1 MAAPGAEP
9 DAELEELLASA
20 LEDFERAAP
29 APGEPAGGGGGG
41 EGGGSSAEPA
51 GEAQGRLLAAQET
64 FFQELFEGE
73 LASQASAE
81 FERAMA
87 ELAAEEPLLVQ
98 QFERLSAA
106 AGRVGSDPASRQEFT
121 SCLKE
126 TLSGLARNADDL
138 QNSGVSEEEL
148 SRTMEGLGLE
158 EGDGGEGNLWPIM
171 HSIMQNL
178 LSKDVLYPS
187 LKEITEKYPEWLQR
201 HRDSLPKEQ
210 YEKYQEQH
218 SVMGRI
224 CEQFEAELPTDG
236 DLEHRARFETILDLM
251 QQLQDLGHP
260 PKELAGESVS
270 VCLATFLRLGFRAR
284 PPGLNFDLEG
294 LNLPDTGGAGGE
306 QCQIM

>member
-1 MAAPGAEP
+1 MPVRP
-9 DAELEELLASA
+9 TPLACS
-20 LEDFERAAP
+20 LRASP
-29 APGEPAGGGGGG
+29 P
-41 EGGGSSAEPA
+41 
-51 GEAQGRLLAAQET
+51 QGRLLAAQET

-81 FERAMA
+81 FERAME

-98 QFERLSAA
+98 QFQKLSAA
-106 AGRVGSDPASRQEFT
+106 AGRVGSDAASRQEFT

-126 TLSGLARNADDL
+126 TLSGLARNADGL
-138 QNSGVSEEEL
+138 QSSGVSEEEL

-158 EGDGGEGNLWPIM
+158 EGDGGEGSLWPIM

-201 HRDSLPKEQ
+201 HRDSLPREQ
-210 YEKYQEQH
+210 FEKYQEQH
-218 SVMGRI
+218 RVMGRI
-224 CEQFEAELPTDG
+224 CEQFEAEQPTDG
-236 DLEHRARFETILDLM
+236 DPQHRARFEAILDLM

-260 PKELAGESVS
+260 PKELAGES
-270 VCLATFLRLGFRAR
+270 

-294 LNLPDTGGAGGE
+294 LNLPDAGGTGGE

>member
-29 APGEPAGGGGGG
+29 APGEPAG
-41 EGGGSSAEPA
+41 GGGSSAEPA

-260 PKELAGESVS
+260 PKELAGES
-270 VCLATFLRLGFRAR
+270 

>member
-1 MAAPGAEP
+1 MAAPGEES

-29 APGEPAGGGGGG
+29 GEPAGGGGGG
-41 EGGGSSAEPA
+41 GGGGGEGGAEPA
-51 GEAQGRLLAAQET
+51 GEVQGRLLAAQET

-81 FERAMA
+81 FERAME

-98 QFERLSAA
+98 QFQKLSAA
-106 AGRVGSDPASRQEFT
+106 AGRVGSDAASRQEFT

-126 TLSGLARNADDL
+126 TLSGLARNADGL
-138 QNSGVSEEEL
+138 QSSGVSEEEL

-158 EGDGGEGNLWPIM
+158 EGDGGEGSLWPIM

-201 HRDSLPKEQ
+201 HRDSLPREQ
-210 YEKYQEQH
+210 FEKYQEQH
-218 SVMGRI
+218 RVMGRI
-224 CEQFEAELPTDG
+224 CEQFEAEQPTDG
-236 DLEHRARFETILDLM
+236 DPQHRARFETILDLM

-260 PKELAGESVS
+260 PKELAGES
-270 VCLATFLRLGFRAR
+270 

-294 LNLPDTGGAGGE
+294 LNLPDAGGTGGE